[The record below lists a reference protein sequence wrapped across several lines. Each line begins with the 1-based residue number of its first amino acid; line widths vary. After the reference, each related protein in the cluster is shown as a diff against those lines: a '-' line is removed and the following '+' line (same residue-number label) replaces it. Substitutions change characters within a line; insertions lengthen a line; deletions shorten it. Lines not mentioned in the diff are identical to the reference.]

1 MELSSG
7 DIVRT
12 RRGLLATV
20 VSINP
25 RASEGKDFINC
36 SYMSC
41 YNFPSLPMFTLK
53 EDELFVVKHG
63 AEEFWQVMFKQIK
76 EEELR
81 EVVRVERAMRVI
93 VPTPKEKVIRREKVI
108 NDLLAELDVKDLAEL
123 NELIKARKQ

>member
-1 MELSSG
+1 MELSVG

-25 RASEGKDFINC
+25 RASEGRDFINC

-41 YNFPSLPMFTLK
+41 YSFPSLPMFTLK
-53 EDELFVVKHG
+53 EDELFIVKSG
-63 AEEFWQVMFKQIK
+63 GKEFWPVMFKQMK

-81 EVVRVERAMRVI
+81 EVIRVERSIRAT
-93 VPTPKEKVIRREKVI
+93 VPTPKEKTVRRGKVI
-108 NDLLAELDVKDLAEL
+108 NDLLEELDLKDLAEL
-123 NELIKARKQ
+123 QELIKARK